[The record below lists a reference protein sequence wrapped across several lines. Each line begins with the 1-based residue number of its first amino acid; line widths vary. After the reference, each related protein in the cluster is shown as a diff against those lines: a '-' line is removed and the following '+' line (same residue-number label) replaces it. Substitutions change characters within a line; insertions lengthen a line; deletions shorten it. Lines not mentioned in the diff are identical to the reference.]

1 MKRLPSVRLVA
12 LFALV
17 ALIAT
22 FAPVTA
28 QDAPP
33 TQNLTDACVENFD
46 PDTDYF
52 PDKIEIVNATGF
64 EVEYF
69 NHYKVVTVTRPWPGA
84 DEDAAVTYVLVQCG
98 TPAPDD
104 IEADAVI
111 NVPVNTFVSMS
122 TTYLPYMDLFG
133 VLDGLVGVDM
143 ASLASNEA
151 VLDKA
156 AAGELVD
163 IAPNFNVDIE
173 TAIDLDPELIF
184 TYGFGFET
192 DSYLQLTSAGLPVA
206 LNGEFAEITPLARAE
221 WGKYLSLFFNAEAI
235 AEADYSAILDEYAE
249 LSEMAAQVEDS
260 PTVFLNSPFD
270 GVWYMPGGVSYMATF
285 LQDANVDYLWSDD
298 DSTGVLFLDFEAV
311 FDIAADADF
320 WINANQFWTT
330 VDDALAEDSRYGEF
344 EALQTGDVW
353 INNLTTNELGAND
366 FFESGAAYPN
376 LILADL
382 VAIFHPELLPDHEFV
397 YYQQLA
403 E

>member
-1 MKRLPSVRLVA
+1 MKRLSSVRLVA

-28 QDAPP
+28 QDTAPA
-33 TQNLTDACVENFD
+33 QNLTDACVENFD

-52 PDKIEIVNATGF
+52 PDKIEIVDATGF

-69 NHYKVVTVTRPWPGA
+69 NHYKVVTVTRPWPEA

-111 NVPVNTFVSMS
+111 NVPVNNFVSMS

-192 DSYLQLTSAGLPVA
+192 DSYLQLAGAGLPVA

-221 WGKYLSLFFNAEAI
+221 WGKFLSLFFNTEAI
-235 AEADYSAILDEYAE
+235 AEAEYSAILDEYAE
-249 LSEMAAQVEDS
+249 LSEMAAQVDDS

-298 DSTGVLFLDFEAV
+298 GSTGVLFLDF
-311 FDIAADADF
+311 
-320 WINANQFWTT
+320 
-330 VDDALAEDSRYGEF
+330 
-344 EALQTGDVW
+344 
-353 INNLTTNELGAND
+353 
-366 FFESGAAYPN
+366 
-376 LILADL
+376 
-382 VAIFHPELLPDHEFV
+382 
-397 YYQQLA
+397 
-403 E
+403 